1 MFVVLS
7 QFTVANHMA
16 EEVKQ
21 AFRNR
26 AGLVDHEPGFIKL
39 EVISPFDD
47 PNEIWLITYWTDE
60 GSYQTW
66 HRSHKYHDSH
76 KGIPKGLKLV
86 PGSPGV
92 RFFEHISS

>member
-7 QFTVANHMA
+7 HFTVANHMA

-39 EVISPFDD
+39 EVISPFDN

-60 GSYQTW
+60 ASYQTW

-86 PGSPGV
+86 PGSPRV

>member
-7 QFTVANHMA
+7 HFTVANHMA

-26 AGLVDHEPGFIKL
+26 AGLVDDEPGFIKL
-39 EVISPFDD
+39 EVISPFDN
-47 PNEIWLITYWTDE
+47 PNEIWLITYWTDDA
-60 GSYQTW
+60 SYQTW

-86 PGSPGV
+86 PGSSGV